1 MWYQILFITITVGNN
16 WQPLSEHPTKS
27 FSDWKICKL
36 PENGFTLEMFDF
48 SFSGNWLWFSTVQLL
63 CRIVPGSLIIIAVTW
78 KLHIFCLCAINRIVY
93 FLCKYFLFGRWWA
106 CSHYIWEWLVGKN
119 MMLFREQG
127 NTIGSCWSVGDNI
140 VHWWGWG
147 WGGKHW
153 STISVSSW
161 SVRDNCLLKWLTVTD
176 PSLVW
181 GIVRIAM
188 ITIMRMITIITIIL
202 ETKGGAID
210 VFFFTLF

>member
-1 MWYQILFITITVGNN
+1 METIGSRWASIRPKVFPIGKFANCLKMDSRWKFWFFI
-16 WQPLSEHPTKS
+16 
-27 FSDWKICKL
+27 
-36 PENGFTLEMFDF
+36 
-48 SFSGNWLWFSTVQLL
+48 GNWLWFSTVQRL
-63 CRIVPGSLIIIAVTW
+63 CRIVAVTW

-93 FLCKYFLFGRWWA
+93 FLYKYFLFGRWWA

-153 STISVSSW
+153 STIYY
-161 SVRDNCLLKWLTVTD
+161 
-176 PSLVW
+176 
-181 GIVRIAM
+181 I
-188 ITIMRMITIITIIL
+188 
-202 ETKGGAID
+202 
-210 VFFFTLF
+210 